1 MKKEESA
8 KQKKTR
14 RERRVDRCTAE
25 NTFAR
30 QNRSLFGFDTER
42 ERLMDGFVYTARD
55 MQEGVGRRISM
66 LRGGTWSDVIDLTG
80 LKSPEERETQRER
93 DIQIDG

>member
-14 RERRVDRCTAE
+14 SKRRVARCIAE
-25 NTFAR
+25 NTFAH
-30 QNRSLFGFDTER
+30 QNRSLFGFDTEG

-80 LKSPEERETQRER
+80 LMSPEERER